1 MIMKK
6 NILLLFLLMSASTSF
21 SQSDN
26 DEIMKVVNGL
36 FSAMKASNEQGIN
49 ACFTEAA
56 SMQSMSVGKDGKII
70 LSTFLATN
78 FAAGMAKRAV
88 GAADERVIT
97 KGLSININNGLASA
111 WVPYEFY
118 LDNKFSHCGIDI
130 FTLVKKEGQ
139 WKISNLT
146 YNMIKDGCAN

>member
-1 MIMKK
+1 MKK
-6 NILLLFLLMSASTSF
+6 NIVLFFLLISATTSF

-36 FSAMKASNEQGIN
+36 FSAMRASNAQGIVD
-49 ACFTEAA
+49 CFTDAA
-56 SMQSMSVGKDGKII
+56 SMQSMSNGKDGKV
-70 LSTFLATN
+70 LFSTFLVAD
-78 FAAGMAKRAV
+78 FASGMSKRAV
-88 GAADERVIT
+88 GSADERVLT
-97 KGLSININNGLASA
+97 RGLSININNGLASA

-118 LDNKFSHCGIDI
+118 LDKKFSHCGIDI
-130 FTLVKKEGQ
+130 FTLVKKDGQ